1 MPIAAVDTPVGRLG
15 IVEED
20 GAIVELTWDAVNE
33 GPRTP
38 LLDEAVRQLTA
49 YFAGELKEFDLPLAP
64 RGNEFQQSVYRLM
77 NDIPYGETRTYGEL
91 AKALDTYGQPIGQAC
106 GMNPIPVIIP
116 CHRVL
121 SVNGLGGYSGKGGVE
136 MKIALLQLEGGYP
149 YLL

>member
-20 GAIVELTWDAVNE
+20 GAIVELTWEAEDE
-33 GPRTP
+33 GERTP
-38 LLDEAVRQLTA
+38 LLEEAVRQLKA
-49 YFAGELKEFDLPLAP
+49 YFAGELKDFDLPLKP
-64 RGNEFQQSVYRLM
+64 RGNEFQQSVFRLM

-121 SVNGLGGYSGKGGVE
+121 SVSGLGGYSGKGGVE

-149 YLL
+149 YLI

>member
-20 GAIVELTWDAVNE
+20 GAIVELTWDAVDE
-33 GPRTP
+33 GARTP
-38 LLDEAVRQLTA
+38 LLEEAVRQLTA

>member
-15 IVEED
+15 IVEKN
-20 GAIVELTWDAVNE
+20 GAIVELTWDAEDE
-33 GPRTP
+33 GVRTP
-38 LLDEAVRQLTA
+38 LLEEAVRQLTA
-49 YFAGELKEFDLPLAP
+49 YFAGELKTFDLPLAP

-149 YLL
+149 YLI